1 MRVNAGSLDKRISI
15 VQEVKEQDP
24 DGYWSI
30 KDRVVH
36 ACWAG
41 FSRTSG
47 KEIARNDADYQEVIV
62 RFLIRY
68 TSTAISRKMLV
79 LYRGDRYEIT
89 YINDYGDSHEF
100 MEIIAKLVTTGG

>member
-24 DGYWSI
+24 DGYWST

-62 RFLIRY
+62 
-68 TSTAISRKMLV
+68 LV

>member
-24 DGYWSI
+24 DGYWST

-47 KEIARNDADYQEVIV
+47 KEILSQHDP
-62 RFLIRY
+62 
-68 TSTAISRKMLV
+68 
-79 LYRGDRYEIT
+79 YRGGQEESGDGSEASAGETLTAVREKT
-89 YINDYGDSHEF
+89 YTVVGISSLWFTSE
-100 MEIIAKLVTTGG
+100 

>member
-1 MRVNAGSLDKRISI
+1 MS
-15 VQEVKEQDP
+15 
-24 DGYWSI
+24 
-30 KDRVVH
+30 
-36 ACWAG
+36 

-47 KEIARNDADYQEVIV
+47 KEAARNDADYQEVIV

-79 LYRGDRYEIT
+79 LYCGDRYEIT

>member
-36 ACWAG
+36 GLAG
-41 FSRTSG
+41 RGSPAPAG
-47 KEIARNDADYQEVIV
+47 KR
-62 RFLIRY
+62 
-68 TSTAISRKMLV
+68 
-79 LYRGDRYEIT
+79 
-89 YINDYGDSHEF
+89 
-100 MEIIAKLVTTGG
+100 

>member
-1 MRVNAGSLDKRISI
+1 M
-15 VQEVKEQDP
+15 
-24 DGYWSI
+24 
-30 KDRVVH
+30 
-36 ACWAG
+36 
-41 FSRTSG
+41 
-47 KEIARNDADYQEVIV
+47 IA